1 MSKEQYHAG
10 NSLTLRLRKSDE
22 GIMRWAGAQSEIGD
36 SIRFLIEQEIQR
48 NGFKDLSLE
57 IKNKR
62 PILPTSTDIEPNLLA
77 YLYNRNEPVAI
88 NEAYEEMRE
97 LFEIT
102 EDEAR
107 ITVRDGQEPQWKN
120 NVRWASQQLNIK
132 NFIRKDSQYGYWEIS
147 EDGKVYYEKT
157 QNNITMQKEV
167 AHKPI

>member
-1 MSKEQYHAG
+1 
-10 NSLTLRLRKSDE
+10 
-22 GIMRWAGAQSEIGD
+22 
-36 SIRFLIEQEIQR
+36 
-48 NGFKDLSLE
+48 
-57 IKNKR
+57 
-62 PILPTSTDIEPNLLA
+62 
-77 YLYNRNEPVAI
+77 
-88 NEAYEEMRE
+88 MRE

-157 QNNITMQKEV
+157 QNNVTMQKEV